1 MGYCTVND
9 VKGVLQFT
17 ETTWDFEIEAIIP
30 TADAQVDAALAK
42 ELLTVPSPV
51 PQLIKSASMYFA
63 AWEYRR
69 RRDPAGSEAFLAEA
83 TKFLET
89 YVAGAPPADA
99 SNPGGFV
106 VGDDS

>member
-1 MGYCTVND
+1 
-9 VKGVLQFT
+9 
-17 ETTWDFEIEAIIP
+17 
-30 TADAQVDAALAK
+30 
-42 ELLTVPSPV
+42 
-51 PQLIKSASMYFA
+51 MYFA